1 MIDMHSFEKVSPEYR
16 FQELTEDDI
25 YYLSSPIP
33 YTVDRSQKRVGIHI
47 GIGNRTEME
56 LKDVKAYFYLVYN
69 EATREKLLCE
79 TSVSLVPA
87 KQSYFGKIGIELP
100 ENLKKGRYQVRY
112 TLSPGMANSEK
123 GAGSISL
130 EISD

>member
-1 MIDMHSFEKVSPEYR
+1 MHSFNGYGQAYVFK
-16 FQELTEDDI
+16 ELTANDI

-33 YTVDRSQKRVGIHI
+33 YVVNRSQKRVGIHI

-69 EATREKLLCE
+69 EASCEELLCE
-79 TSVSLVPA
+79 TSLSLVPA
-87 KQSYFGKIGIELP
+87 KQSYFGKIRIELP
-100 ENLKKGRYQVRY
+100 ENLDKGRYHVKY
-112 TLSPGMANSEK
+112 TLSPDMTNADRC
-123 GAGSISL
+123 AGCIAI

>member
-1 MIDMHSFEKVSPEYR
+1 MIDMHSFEKLEAVNKFR
-16 FQELTEDDI
+16 ELTEDDI

-33 YTVDRSQKRVGIHI
+33 YTVDKFQKRVGIHI
-47 GIGNRTEME
+47 GIGNRTEKE

-69 EATREKLLCE
+69 QASRERLLCE

-100 ENLKKGRYQVRY
+100 ENLKKGRYEVRY
-112 TLSPGMANSEK
+112 TLSPGMANSDK
-123 GAGSISL
+123 AAGSISL